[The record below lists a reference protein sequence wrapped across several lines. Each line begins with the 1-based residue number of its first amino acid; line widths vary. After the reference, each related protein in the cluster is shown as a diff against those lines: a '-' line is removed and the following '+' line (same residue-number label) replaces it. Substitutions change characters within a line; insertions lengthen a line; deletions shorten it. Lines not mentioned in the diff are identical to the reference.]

1 MIKLKSKQTSL
12 KKYTNQAKLIYFSL
26 VLRER
31 EEKKN
36 ISHLIGACN
45 NNAHMVIKFDNKPK
59 IPSSVAL
66 EPAARVSGSPKTK
79 SGSGGSETLLHC
91 VIPSVIL
98 LIFLTKL
105 RQESQEKLL
114 SNTGNY

>member
-1 MIKLKSKQTSL
+1 
-12 KKYTNQAKLIYFSL
+12 
-26 VLRER
+26 
-31 EEKKN
+31 
-36 ISHLIGACN
+36 
-45 NNAHMVIKFDNKPK
+45 MVIKFDKNPK

-79 SGSGGSETLLHC
+79 FGSEMLLHC
-91 VIPSVIL
+91 VML

-105 RQESQEKLL
+105 RQVSQVKLL